1 MPVVLRE
8 RGFKFFFYSQ
18 EGNEPPHVHVEKGDG
33 AAKVW
38 LAPMRLAAN
47 EGFKK
52 PELCAIIEIIAKH
65 EARLMRAWNEI
76 E

>member
-1 MPVVLRE
+1 MPTVLLE

-18 EGNEPPHVHVEKGDG
+18 EGNEPPHILVQKGDG
-33 AAKVW
+33 VAKIW
-38 LAPMRLAAN
+38 LAPVRLAAN

-52 PELCAIIEIIAKH
+52 PELRTIIGIIEKH
-65 EARLMRAWNEI
+65 EAKLLRAWNEI